1 MRKRQTTKTK
11 GLPMYLKINS
21 SNGRDYYRYVNA
33 PAGKDVSLGTNRGEA
48 IRAANQANSIL
59 ITRTDLTESII
70 GTRMKLS
77 DLCAKYLNV
86 VEKNIDNFSDSLIAE
101 RKTMMNK
108 VKKYMPDLP
117 LEQFT
122 LLKINELF
130 DLVYDPEEDDEDS
143 GTPHARNATRK
154 NLKMMMQYALTK
166 GYITGNSNPVDLT
179 KPVKTKRVMKR
190 HTYEGWM
197 AIYDHPECPQ
207 WLRCAMNVGLTTL
220 QRRADILS
228 ILMPKSTD
236 TYIEVIQQKTE
247 KYSDMGYLKI
257 EITPE
262 LKAIVNQCR
271 DNIVS
276 PFLIHRKPLI
286 RNAGR
291 EDGVHYTKVYPKYLS
306 DEFKRIR
313 DLANPY
319 PDLAMNEQ
327 PGFHQGRALGI
338 YLIQK
343 QTKEYPQQLAGHANP
358 EMTENYGKGHEDIVW
373 QEATPTLDVL
383 NRASIEALKP
393 SKKTA

>member
-1 MRKRQTTKTK
+1 
-11 GLPMYLKINS
+11 
-21 SNGRDYYRYVNA
+21 
-33 PAGKDVSLGTNRGEA
+33 
-48 IRAANQANSIL
+48 
-59 ITRTDLTESII
+59 
-70 GTRMKLS
+70 MKLS

-358 EMTENYGKGHEDIVW
+358 EMTENYGRGHEDIVW

-383 NRASIEALKP
+383 NRSSIEALNP

>member
-33 PAGKDVSLGTNRGEA
+33 PAGKDVSLGTNRAEA

-59 ITRTDLTESII
+59 ITRTDLTEAII

-77 DLCAKYLNV
+77 DLCDKFLNV
-86 VEKNIDNFSDSLIAE
+86 VEKNVDNFSDSLIAE

-117 LEQFT
+117 VEQFT
-122 LLKINELF
+122 VLKINELLDMVF
-130 DLVYDPEEDDEDS
+130 DPEEDDEES
-143 GTPHARNATRK
+143 GTPSARNATRK
-154 NLKMMMQYALTK
+154 NLKKLMQYALTK
-166 GYITGNSNPVDLT
+166 GYYTGQSNPVDLT
-179 KPVKTKRVMKR
+179 TQIKTKRVIRR

-197 AIYDHPECPQ
+197 FIYDHPECSA
-207 WLRCAMNVGLTTL
+207 WMKCAMNMALITL
-220 QRRADILS
+220 QRRSDVLNIP
-228 ILMPKSTD
+228 MPKSTD

-247 KYSDMGYLKI
+247 KHSDKGYLKI

-262 LKAIVNQCR
+262 LRQVIAECR
-271 DNIVS
+271 DNVAS
-276 PFLIHRKPLI
+276 PFLIHRKPKLHNHS
-286 RNAGR
+286 RSD
-291 EDGVHYTKVYPKYLS
+291 EVHYTKIFPKYLS

-313 DLANPY
+313 DIANPY
-319 PDLAMNEQ
+319 PDLTDAQQ

-338 YLIQK
+338 YLSEK
-343 QTKEYPQQLAGHANP
+343 QDKAYPQELAGHANLS
-358 EMTENYGKGHEDIVW
+358 MTENYGKGHEEIVW
-373 QEATPTLDVL
+373 VEAKPTLDVL
-383 NRASIEALKP
+383 NRASIEALNP